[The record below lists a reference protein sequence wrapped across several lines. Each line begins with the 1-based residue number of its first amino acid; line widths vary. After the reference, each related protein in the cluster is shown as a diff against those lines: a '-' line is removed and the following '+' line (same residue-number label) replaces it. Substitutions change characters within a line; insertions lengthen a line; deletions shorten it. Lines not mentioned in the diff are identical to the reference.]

1 MTSSTKAPHLVSVT
15 ASFSLDMSDHNDI
28 ELTSSSTSLLRRKR
42 STSSDSDDEI
52 NDEEYV
58 QEQLSATLWS
68 DIVKSVYQAR
78 FTAPLLAILGVVFAY
93 QMTIAPYRTDMVGG
107 AASSN
112 INDLVRWSHRLYS
125 GVLIKI

>member
-1 MTSSTKAPHLVSVT
+1 MG
-15 ASFSLDMSDHNDI
+15 DHNDI

-42 STSSDSDDEI
+42 STSSDSDDDEI

-68 DIVKSVYQAR
+68 DLVKSVYQAR

-93 QMTIAPYRTDMVGG
+93 QLTIAPYRTDIVGG
-107 AASSN
+107 ATSSN
-112 INDLVRWSHRLYS
+112 INDLVSW
-125 GVLIKI
+125 